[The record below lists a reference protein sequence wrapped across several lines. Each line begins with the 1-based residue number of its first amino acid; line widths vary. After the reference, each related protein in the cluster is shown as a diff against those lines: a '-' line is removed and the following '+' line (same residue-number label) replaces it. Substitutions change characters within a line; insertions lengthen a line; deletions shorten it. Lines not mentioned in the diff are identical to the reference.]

1 MSKIRIKGDTSGFV
15 DLETST
21 TGSNL
26 SVTGNSVHIPGH
38 VMQVK
43 RASVGGNISTSSS
56 TPVAS
61 GVQCSI
67 TPKYSTSLI
76 KIELIGG
83 RSYISANQ
91 QLDVS
96 LYKDGSNINTTGA
109 GRWESIYSNGT
120 DAHYGGFSA
129 CWFETA
135 GSTAA
140 RTYELYFD
148 VGTGTGYL
156 NNSPGGGNEYL
167 IHLVATEIAQ

>member
-1 MSKIRIKGDTSGFV
+1 MSTIYVDNIIEKTSGSGV
-15 DLETST
+15 KIS
-21 TGSNL
+21 G
-26 SVTGNSVHIPGH
+26 HII
-38 VMQVK
+38 QIQ
-43 RASVGGNISTSSS
+43 RASIGGNISTTSS

-61 GVQCSI
+61 GLQCSI
-67 TPKYSTSLI
+67 TPLYSTSLI
-76 KIELIGG
+76 QIRLLGG
-83 RSYISANQ
+83 RSYVAANQ

-96 LYKDGSNINTTGA
+96 LYKDGSNINTTGT

-135 GSTAA
+135 GSTTA
-140 RTYELYFD
+140 RTYEIYFD

-156 NNSPGGGNEYL
+156 NNSPGGNNEYL